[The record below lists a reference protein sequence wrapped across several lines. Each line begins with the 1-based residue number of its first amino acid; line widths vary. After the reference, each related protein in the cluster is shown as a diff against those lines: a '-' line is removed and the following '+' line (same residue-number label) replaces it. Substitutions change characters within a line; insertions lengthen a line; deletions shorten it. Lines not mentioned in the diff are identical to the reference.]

1 MFILSCKTVLT
12 DWEMKYF
19 CLFGSYLTRELIW
32 QSSIRPSKMVYLLFE
47 IFERAGV
54 SLLMLSAKQ
63 GNHWYHFLTSLVWRG
78 PLSGIEPLT
87 SHTRSEHSTA
97 RISGQLMEQ
106 EIIHNTM
113 AGLSVDHQKVKEE
126 PYAWKDINVAYSIKV
141 HIKAKNNTNFLNS
154 SFIYSPICKQVLM

>member
-1 MFILSCKTVLT
+1 
-12 DWEMKYF
+12 
-19 CLFGSYLTRELIW
+19 
-32 QSSIRPSKMVYLLFE
+32 MVYLLFE

-63 GNHWYHFLTSLVWRG
+63 GNYWYHFLTSLVWRG
-78 PLSGIEPLT
+78 PLSGIEPLI

-106 EIIHNTM
+106 EIIHDTM

-126 PYAWKDINVAYSIKV
+126 SLLEKSYQCSVQYKSAYKSQK
-141 HIKAKNNTNFLNS
+141 
-154 SFIYSPICKQVLM
+154 